1 VSAGERPTLEVGRI
15 IKAQGLRG
23 QVLVDLWTDR
33 DERLRA
39 GTQLLTERG
48 PMVVT
53 ASAAHQQRFIVSFE
67 GVHTREDAE
76 GLRGLVLSAP
86 GLDDEHDVIWIDQ
99 LFGAEVYDGAGLFR
113 GVVTNVE
120 ANPASDLLVLDS
132 GALVPLT
139 FVTRVQANQRIDVD
153 VPEGL
158 FE

>member
-1 VSAGERPTLEVGRI
+1 VSADERPTLEVGRI

-33 DERLRA
+33 HERLA
-39 GTQLLTERG
+39 PGTELTSERG
-48 PMVVT
+48 PLIVT
-53 ASAAHQQRFIVSFE
+53 ASQAHQQRFIVSFAGVDSRE
-67 GVHTREDAE
+67 GAE
-76 GLRGLVLSAP
+76 RLRGLVLSAP
-86 GLDDEHDVIWIDQ
+86 RLHDDIVIWIDQ
-99 LFGAEVYDGAGLFR
+99 LFGAEVFDDQGVRR
-113 GVVTNVE
+113 GVVTEVE

-139 FVTRVQANQRIDVD
+139 FVTRVVANERIDVD